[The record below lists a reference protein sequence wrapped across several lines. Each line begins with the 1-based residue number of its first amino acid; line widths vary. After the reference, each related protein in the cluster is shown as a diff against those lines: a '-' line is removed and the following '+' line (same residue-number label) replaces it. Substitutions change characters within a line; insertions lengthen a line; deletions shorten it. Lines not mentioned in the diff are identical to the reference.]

1 MRKKTQNN
9 TNLNTLNKNFFFFL
23 KNVVAHTLLHCLI
36 YWKFSVLLKLWADH
50 TGLQFA
56 ALIAQKC
63 ANEICT

>member
-36 YWKFSVLLKLWADH
+36 SVLLKLWADH
-50 TGLQFA
+50 TGLQ
-56 ALIAQKC
+56 LVC
-63 ANEICT
+63 STDCTEVCE